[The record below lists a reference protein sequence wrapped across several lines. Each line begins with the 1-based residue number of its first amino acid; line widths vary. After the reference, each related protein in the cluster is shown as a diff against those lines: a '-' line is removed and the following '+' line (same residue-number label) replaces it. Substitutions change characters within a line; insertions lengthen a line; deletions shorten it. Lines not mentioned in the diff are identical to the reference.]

1 MKKKF
6 TKSLLFVILLL
17 LANNLFLIIYNEHDN
32 RKVIDTYYNNPSSFN
47 SSDMILI
54 IPTIKLKRIVKLA
67 KDDFSNLN
75 NNLIYYKN
83 NNPEGTIFI
92 FGHSGM
98 GYGTFFNRIDELNIN
113 DICFLHIGKRK
124 IRYELISSYIID
136 EKDTDIL
143 SKKES
148 GKLLLITCLKSN
160 PKKRLV
166 IEMKK
171 SY

>member
-6 TKSLLFVILLL
+6 VKLLVFAIILF
-17 LANNLFLIIYNEHDN
+17 LANNLFLIIYNEHN
-32 RKVIDTYYNNPSSFN
+32 NKKVVDAYYNNPSSFN
-47 SSDMILI
+47 SGDMILV
-54 IPTIKLKRIVKLA
+54 IPSIKLKRIVKHA

-75 NNLIYYKN
+75 NNLVYYKN
-83 NNPEGTIFI
+83 NNSGGTIFI

-98 GYGTFFNRIDELNIN
+98 GYGTFFNRINELTIN
-113 DICFLHIGKRK
+113 DICFLHIGKSK
-124 IRYELISSYIID
+124 IKYKFISSYIVD

-143 SKKES
+143 EDKSD
-148 GKLLLITCLKSN
+148 KLLLITCLKNN